1 MTQTKPTFEG
11 YFLSPRQTRVWN
23 RHLQGGNDWRSE
35 FILRFEGD
43 LSLEEVKKSV
53 EKVFR
58 RQESLRSSFQISPD
72 FAAPLQI
79 VGAEADF
86 VWNEFQVEPKTG
98 EDEILKI
105 IFGCFEK
112 DFSIF
117 DKPQFFVAKPENG
130 TAFLGVSLSFLMS
143 DGETANVLAK
153 EIFDELAKEKT
164 TEVISAV
171 QFAALENE
179 LFDSDENASER
190 LFWKDEVSKINFSTP
205 FLANRKIEKSN
216 SAFIVK
222 NIRFDFSRRKIT
234 EICQQ
239 YSAEKS
245 DIFLAAWTFLA
256 TRFLN
261 EDKTT
266 IFYET
271 DGRIYAELE
280 NLVARCAK
288 NLPLNFDFE
297 ENLSVSKLIEK
308 TVDKREEAENNQE
321 YFNPAN
327 LPEKSVACGFTF
339 QQYNSFVSKNLRIE
353 VISVNEFLRE
363 ADLCL
368 RIVETNTKFF
378 AELHFQEGYL
388 SEILAEEMLRSFVFV
403 LEQICENPALK
414 VAEIDLLHPTDKEN
428 LRKRENRT
436 RRETAFRSLPEMFTE
451 SAANNKNQTAIITE
465 KKLTFA
471 EFEKR
476 INRLANFLLKSG
488 VKNGDVVAVLLPH
501 SAETLTALLAVSKI
515 GATYLPL
522 ETSMPKERLEYVL
535 ADSKTHIL
543 LTETDSA
550 KNLAAENLTIL
561 KIDKFADEIG
571 KMSETLAEISIHPLQ
586 IAYIIYTS
594 GSTGKPKGVA
604 VTHAG
609 LTNYLIWACEFYRGN
624 SQNGAPL
631 HSSVAFDMAVTSC
644 FVPLLNGKSVCLTE
658 KITAEDPSALLE
670 VWRRENGFDFVKLT
684 PAHAKL
690 LGGNLESENARK
702 AETLILGGEA
712 LNVSDVEFFRQNS
725 PETLIVNEYGPT
737 ETVVG
742 CAIFAARAKD
752 LKDENIPIGKPID
765 NTQIYVLDSN
775 LKQVLRGV
783 IGEIFIGGK
792 GVAQGY
798 LGQSALTAEKF
809 VPDPFSNEGAR
820 LYRTGD
826 LAVRR
831 EDGNLIYLGRGDSQI
846 KVRGFRV
853 ELGEIESA
861 LCEIENV
868 SAAAVIAEKQDSE
881 SLKICAFVVPKQA
894 KETISTKFLFERLA
908 EKLPEP
914 MIPAQ
919 ITVLEKLP
927 LNQNGKIDRRKLSEL
942 SETENEDGFNAP
954 RTNEEQILAGIWT
967 QILKLKKVGIDD
979 KYFALGGDSIRSIQI
994 IASARRQGIEISI
1007 EQLFRLQTIRR
1018 ICEELK
1024 TDKIVPPL
1032 KVAPFELISETD
1044 REKIPD
1050 GIESAYPLSRLQ
1062 SGMIFHR
1069 ELAPESA
1076 IYHDVFGYHLKAPL
1090 DVELLR
1096 EAVKQLVAR
1105 HPAMRTA
1112 FELQEFSEPL
1122 QIVHL
1127 SAETPFEVE
1136 DISHLAP
1143 DEQEKFL
1150 LAFLEAE
1157 KNNHFDYA
1165 KPPLL
1170 RFYVHIRTAETFQF
1184 WISFHHAI
1192 IDGWSDISLL
1202 VELGLSYGQLL
1213 KGEEISFQTPE
1224 THYRDFVALERES
1237 LADEEHR
1244 EFWRKSLDGS
1254 EFLRVP
1260 RLFPNNF
1267 EAETTLPNGV
1277 HIARAPLAEEVSK
1290 NLFHLSQKLAMP
1302 LKSILMAAHLKVLQS
1317 VTGRKDVLT
1326 GLVSVGRP
1334 ETADAEKVLGLHLNS
1349 LPFRAGL
1356 NGGTW
1361 RDLIAQAFETEREM
1375 IPYRRFPL
1383 AEIQNMSGGERIT
1396 ETLFYF
1402 THYYNVLDLEAVPE
1416 LEIYGW
1422 YGFEQSSF
1430 PLITHSSVNTFNSSV
1445 EVSVIGDK
1453 KEFSLRDVERLSE
1466 IYARALNALNAAPD
1480 SSYKEN
1486 LLSADEQAVF
1496 AEDFN
1501 SKPLN
1506 LPNIKEVFE
1515 VTAAQFAQRDGLVWE
1530 DGKLTYE
1537 ELNTQANKLSRYLQ
1551 KSGIAAGDCF
1561 AIAANRSK
1569 DVITAILAALK
1580 IGAAYLPFEVSFPA
1594 ERIALMCRESNAK
1607 LILTNRGLTEKLSA
1621 ISAEKLYFEDLS
1633 AEINNES
1640 GENLETSVSSEDV
1653 AYIMFTSGST
1663 GEPKA
1668 VAVPHRAVV
1677 RLVKNSNYA
1686 DLSENERILQLAPLS
1701 FDASVFEIF
1710 GALLNGGTLCLFS
1723 QEADSSRKI
1732 GQAIKANKITTVWL
1746 TAGLFNLMVD
1756 ENLADLENLRQI
1768 LAGGDALSL
1777 HHVQKFLA
1785 ENESVKLINGYGPT
1799 ENTTFTCCQ
1808 TLNEKEFAGGK
1819 VPIGRAI
1826 GGTKVYILDKNLEP
1840 LPAGAI
1846 GEIFAGGAGLA
1857 HGYLNNPD
1865 LTAEKFIPNP
1875 FSADGERLYRTGD
1888 AAFYDPDGTIHF
1900 VGRSDKQVK
1909 IRGFRIEP
1917 AEIEAVLRRH
1927 EQISDCVVAVRKT
1940 SAGEKFLCVYIVAEN
1955 EPPDFV
1961 ILREYLKESLPDF
1974 MIPAAFSR
1982 IEKIPLTVNGKTD
1995 FAALP
2000 EPSANDAQIIKISPE
2015 TLTEQKLY
2023 DIWREILEES
2033 DFGVNEDFF
2042 TLGGHSLRAMQMINR
2057 IREAFETEIPLKAVF
2072 EFPTIRLLSEK
2083 IDSFTGNKNGE
2094 IKKKSISFPPRT
2106 GDISLTSAQERLWF
2120 LEQLDAGSAA
2130 YNIPLQ
2136 IKVAGKV
2143 DLEILEKS
2151 IEAFI
2156 FRHEILRTAYFSD
2169 EGVPKAKIESEISFK
2184 LETVEIAEAKSFDE
2198 IALDFVRQPFDLSR
2212 PPLIRALF
2220 FKTSEAGGTLLI
2232 VLHHIISDAWSIS
2245 ITVREIAETYA
2256 LLSKGIEK
2264 NQENSLFDYADYAIW
2279 QKQWLAGE
2287 EKDKAI
2293 SFWKQNLAGI
2303 QTLELPTDFP
2313 RPERQTH
2320 KGAKHSVEF
2329 TAELSE
2335 KLGNL
2340 ATENNST
2347 LFNLLLAVFSILLG
2361 EYSKQSDIA
2370 VGTDI
2375 ANRNFQETEKI
2386 VGLFVNQLVLRS
2398 KIDRNEIFST
2408 LLKRVHENTLD
2419 AFEHRE
2425 LPFAKVV
2432 EAVKPGRNLRQ
2443 NPLFQVLFVLQNTPL
2458 PKIEIED
2465 LSFETQDFDAQT
2477 TAFDLSLHVWQ
2488 KGDVLRCTFRY
2499 STDLFAPATIEG
2511 FAEDF
2516 RDLCFEAAENGNSV
2530 ISEITAK
2537 IRADK
2542 EKREAKKV
2550 SEIRR
2555 AGLGKLKALK
2565 QENKS

>member
-1 MTQTKPTFEG
+1 M
-11 YFLSPRQTRVWN
+11 
-23 RHLQGGNDWRSE
+23 
-35 FILRFEGD
+35 
-43 LSLEEVKKSV
+43 SLEEIKKSV

-72 FAAPLQI
+72 FSAPLQI
-79 VGAEADF
+79 VSAEADF
-86 VWNEFQVEPKTG
+86 VWNEIKVARETV
-98 EDEILKI
+98 EDEGLKI
-105 IFGCFEK
+105 ISDCFENG
-112 DFSIF
+112 FSLF
-117 DKPQFFVAKPENG
+117 DKPQFFAVKLQNSPIL
-130 TAFLGVSLSFLMS
+130 LGVSLSSLIG

-171 QFAALENE
+171 QFAALQNE

-190 LFWKDEVSKINFSTP
+190 LFWKDEVSKINFSAP
-205 FLANRKIEKSN
+205 FLANRKIEKAN

-222 NIRFDFSRRKIT
+222 NIRFDFSRQKIT

-239 YSAEKS
+239 FSAEKS

-271 DGRIYAELE
+271 DGRIYGELE

-288 NLPLNFDFE
+288 NLPLNFDFD

-321 YFNPAN
+321 HFNPAN
-327 LPEKSVACGFTF
+327 LPEKSVAFGFTF
-339 QQYNSFVSKNLRIE
+339 QQYSLFVNENLRIT
-353 VISVNEFLRE
+353 VVSVNKFLRE
-363 ADLCL
+363 ADLNL

-403 LEQICENPALK
+403 LEQVCENPALK
-414 VAEIDLLHPTDKEN
+414 VAAIDLLHPTDREN
-428 LRKRENRT
+428 LRERENRT
-436 RRETAFRSLPEMFTE
+436 RCETAFRSLPEMFAE
-451 SAANNKNQTAIITE
+451 SAANNKNKTAIIT
-465 KKLTFA
+465 KKPLTFA

-488 VKNGDVVAVLLPH
+488 VKNGDVIAVLLPH
-501 SAETLTALLAVSKI
+501 SAEILTAMLAVSKI

-522 ETSMPKERLEYVL
+522 EISMPKERLEYVL

-550 KNLAAENLTIL
+550 KNLVAENLHIL
-561 KIDKFADEIG
+561 ETDKFAAEIG
-571 KMSETLAEISIHPLQ
+571 KMPETFADISVHPLQ

-609 LTNYLIWACEFYRGN
+609 LTNYLIWACKFYRGN
-624 SQNGAPL
+624 SENGAPL

-644 FVPLLNGKSVCLTE
+644 FVPLLNGKCICLTE
-658 KITAEDPSALLE
+658 KITSEDPSALLE
-670 VWRRENGFDFVKLT
+670 VWRHENGFDFVKLT

-690 LGGNLESENARK
+690 LGGNLENEQARK
-702 AETLILGGEA
+702 IETLILGGEA
-712 LNVSDVEFFRQNS
+712 LNISDVEFFRKNA
-725 PETLIVNEYGPT
+725 PETLIINEYGPT

-752 LKDENIPIGKPID
+752 LKDGTIPIGKPID

-775 LKQVLRGV
+775 LKQVPRGV
-783 IGEIFIGGK
+783 VGEIFIGGE

-798 LGQSALTAEKF
+798 LGQPALTAEKF
-809 VPDPFSNEGAR
+809 IPDPFLGEGAR

-853 ELGEIESA
+853 ELGEIEVA

-868 SAAAVIAEKQDSE
+868 SAAAVIAKKQDSE
-881 SLKICAFVVPKQA
+881 SLKICAFVVPKQ
-894 KETISTKFLFERLA
+894 ETEMISTKFLYERLA

-914 MIPAQ
+914 MIPAK
-919 ITVLEKLP
+919 IVVLEKLP
-927 LNQNGKIDRRKLSEL
+927 LTQNGKIDRRKLSEI
-942 SETENEDGFNAP
+942 SETESEEDFNAP

-967 QILKLKKVGIDD
+967 QILKLEKVGIDD

-994 IASARRQGIEISI
+994 IAGARRQGIEISI

-1024 TDKIVPPL
+1024 TIQTAPPL
-1032 KVAPFELISETD
+1032 KVASFELISKSD

-1050 GIESAYPLSRLQ
+1050 AIESAYPLSRLQ

-1069 ELAPESA
+1069 ELSPESA

-1090 DVELLR
+1090 NVELLR
-1096 EAVKQLVAR
+1096 EAVKQIVAR

-1112 FELQEFSEPL
+1112 FDLQEFSEPL

-1136 DISHLAP
+1136 DISNLAP
-1143 DEQEKFL
+1143 DEQENFL

-1170 RFYVHIRTAETFQF
+1170 RFYVHIRSAETFQF

-1213 KGEEISFQTPE
+1213 KGEKISFQTPE

-1237 LADEEHR
+1237 FANEEHR
-1244 EFWRKSLDGS
+1244 EFWRKTLDGS

-1260 RLFPNNF
+1260 RLFPNDF
-1267 EAETTLPNGV
+1267 EAETALPNGV
-1277 HIARAPLAEEVSK
+1277 HIARTPLAEEVSK

-1302 LKSILMAAHLKVLQS
+1302 LKSILMAAHLKVLQAI
-1317 VTGRKDVLT
+1317 TGRKDILT

-1349 LPFRAGL
+1349 LPFRAEL
-1356 NGGTW
+1356 NGGSW
-1361 RDLIAQAFETEREM
+1361 RDLIAQTFETEREI

-1383 AEIQNMSGGERIT
+1383 AEIQNMCGGERIT

-1416 LEIYGW
+1416 LEIYDW

-1430 PLITHSSVNTFNSSV
+1430 PLITHFSVNTFNSSV

-1466 IYARALNALNAAPD
+1466 IYAQALNVLNDSPD

-1486 LLSADEQAVF
+1486 LLSADEQLVF

-1515 VTAAQFAQRDGLVWE
+1515 EIATQFAYRNALVW
-1530 DGKLTYE
+1530 DNGKLTYE
-1537 ELNTQANKLSRYLQ
+1537 ELNTRANKLARYLQ
-1551 KSGIAAGDCF
+1551 KSGIKSGDCLG
-1561 AIAANRSK
+1561 IAANRSK

-1580 IGAAYLPFEVSFPA
+1580 IGAAYLPCEVNFPA

-1607 LILTNRGLTEKLSA
+1607 LILTNRSLTEKLSA
-1621 ISAEKLYFEDLS
+1621 ISLEKLYFEDLS
-1633 AEINNES
+1633 EAINNES
-1640 GENLETSVSSEDV
+1640 GENLEKSVFSENI

-1668 VAVPHRAVV
+1668 VAVPQRAVV

-1723 QEADSSRKI
+1723 EEADSSRKI
-1732 GQAIKANKITTVWL
+1732 GQAIKINKITTVWL

-1756 ENLADLENLRQI
+1756 ENLADLGNLRQV
-1768 LAGGDALSL
+1768 LAGGDVLSP

-1785 ENESVKLINGYGPT
+1785 ENKSVKLINGYGPT

-1808 TLNEKEFAGGK
+1808 TLEEKIVASGI
-1819 VPIGRAI
+1819 VPIGKAI

-1846 GEIFAGGAGLA
+1846 GKIFAGGAGLA
-1857 HGYLNNPD
+1857 QGYLNHPD

-1875 FSADGERLYRTGD
+1875 FSTNGERLYCTGD
-1888 AAFYDPDGTIHF
+1888 LAFYDTDGTLHF
-1900 VGRSDKQVK
+1900 VGRSDKQMK

-1917 AEIEAVLRRH
+1917 AEIEAALRRH
-1927 EQISDCVVAVRKT
+1927 EQISDCVIAARKNST
-1940 SAGEKFLCVYIVAEN
+1940 GEKFLCAYIVTDN
-1955 EPPDFV
+1955 EMDFSN
-1961 ILREYLKESLPDF
+1961 LREYLKESLPDF
-1974 MIPAAFSR
+1974 MIPSVFTQ
-1982 IEKIPLTVNGKTD
+1982 IEKIPLTANGKTD
-1995 FAALP
+1995 YTALP
-2000 EPSANDAQIIKISPE
+2000 EPSANNAQRVKIAPE
-2015 TLTEQKLY
+2015 TPTEQSLY
-2023 DIWREILEES
+2023 DIWREVLGES

-2042 TLGGHSLRAMQMINR
+2042 TLGGHSLKAMQMINR

-2083 IDSFTGNKNGE
+2083 IDSFSSNVKTVVKETN
-2094 IKKKSISFPPRT
+2094 ISFSPRT
-2106 GDISLTSAQERLWF
+2106 GNISLTSAQERLWF
-2120 LEQLDAGSAA
+2120 LEQLETGLAA

-2136 IKVAGKV
+2136 IKVTGKI

-2151 IEAFI
+2151 IVAVI
-2156 FRHEILRTAYFSD
+2156 NRHEILRTEYFSA
-2169 EGVPKAKIESEISFK
+2169 EGVPKAKIESKISFK
-2184 LETVEIAEAKSFDE
+2184 LETINFKKTENYDE

-2220 FKTSEAGGTLLI
+2220 FKTSEDGGTLLI
-2232 VLHHIISDAWSIS
+2232 VLHHIISDAWSIG
-2245 ITVREIAETYA
+2245 IMVRDIAETYA
-2256 LLSKGIEK
+2256 LLLKGIEK
-2264 NQENSLFDYADYAIW
+2264 NQENSLYDYADYANW
-2279 QKQWLAGE
+2279 QKQWLTGE

-2303 QTLELPTDFP
+2303 QTLELPTDFL
-2313 RPERQTH
+2313 RPERQMH
-2320 KGAKHSVEF
+2320 KGAKYSVEF
-2329 TAELSE
+2329 SAELTE
-2335 KLGNL
+2335 KLENL
-2340 ATENNST
+2340 AAKNHST
-2347 LFNLLLAVFSILLG
+2347 LFNALLAVFNILLG
-2361 EYSKQSDIA
+2361 EYSKQNDIA
-2370 VGTDI
+2370 VGTDV
-2375 ANRNFQETEKI
+2375 ANRNFRETEKI

-2398 KIDRNEIFST
+2398 KINRNEKIST
-2408 LLKRVHENTLD
+2408 FLERVHENTLN
-2419 AFEHRE
+2419 AFEHQE

-2432 EAVKPGRNLRQ
+2432 EAVKPGRSLRQ

-2458 PKIEIED
+2458 PKIKIED
-2465 LSFETQDFDAQT
+2465 LQFEAQDFDAQT
-2477 TAFDLSLHVWQ
+2477 TAFDLSLHIWE
-2488 KGDVLRCTFRY
+2488 KDDFLRCTFRY
-2499 STDLFAPATIEG
+2499 STDLFSPATIAV

-2516 RDLCFEAAENGNSV
+2516 RDLCLEAAENDDLP
-2530 ISEITAK
+2530 ISEILKK
-2537 IRADK
+2537 ISQNK
-2542 EKREAKKV
+2542 EKRKEKEV
-2550 SEIRR
+2550 SEIRQ
-2555 AGLGKLKALK
+2555 AGLDKLKALK
-2565 QENKS
+2565 RERKS